1 MVESRTVTRSVI
13 VSCARTPFGRLLGGL
28 APLSAVQL
36 GQVAARGALERAGLE
51 PGEVEYA
58 VFGTVIQAGQGH
70 IPSRQVT
77 LGIGIPETVGSETV
91 NKVCASG
98 LRAIAVADA
107 LIRLDEHRVVLAGGM
122 ESMTNAPYLAR
133 EARKGYRFGDATL
146 VDSMLWDGLRSPWNG
161 SQMFEEANAVGGE
174 LGIARE
180 ALDAWALRSH
190 RRAVAAIDAGRLGEE
205 IVPVTIPGRRGDT
218 VIDTDEGPRRE
229 TSAEALAALKPLTP
243 GGTHTAGNS
252 PGVNDGGAAVVVL
265 AEDEASRRGLTPLAV
280 IRGVGYTADRHDRLA
295 RAPAL
300 AAQIA
305 LEKAGLSVADVDRFE
320 INEAFA
326 SVACNSAGMLGVDEE
341 RVNVNGG
348 AVALGHPLGASGAR
362 LITTLVYELRRSGG
376 GIGCAAICSGGGQGD
391 AMVIEVAAA

>member
-1 MVESRTVTRSVI
+1 MVESIVVTRSVI

-36 GQVAARGALERAGLE
+36 GEVAARGALERAGLE
-51 PGEVEYA
+51 PEEVEYG
-58 VFGTVIQAGQGH
+58 VFGTVMQAGQGH

-98 LRAIAVADA
+98 MRAIAVADA
-107 LIRLDEHRVVLAGGM
+107 LIRLDEHKVILAGGM
-122 ESMTNAPYLAR
+122 ESMTNAPYMALKAR
-133 EARKGYRFGDATL
+133 QGYRFGDATL
-146 VDSMLWDGLRSPWNG
+146 VDAMLWDGLRSPWNG
-161 SQMFEEANAVGGE
+161 EQMFEQANAVGNE
-174 LGIARE
+174 LGMERAD
-180 ALDAWALRSH
+180 LDAWALRSH
-190 RRAVAAIDAGRLGEE
+190 QRAVAAMDAGRLAEE
-205 IVPVTIPGRRGDT
+205 IVPVTISGRRGDT
-218 VIDTDEGPRRE
+218 VVDADEGPRRE
-229 TSAEALAALKPLTP
+229 TSAEALAALKPLVP

-252 PGVNDGGAAVVVL
+252 PGVNDGAAAVVVV
-265 AEDEASRRGLTPLAV
+265 AEDEAERRGLTPLAV
-280 IRGVGYTADRHDRLA
+280 IRGVGYTADRRYRLA

-300 AAQIA
+300 ASQIA
-305 LEKAGLSVADVDRFE
+305 LGKAGLSAADVDRFE

-326 SVACNSAGMLGVDEE
+326 SVACNSTDMLGVDPEK
-341 RVNVNGG
+341 VNVNGG

-362 LITTLVYELRRSGG
+362 LIGTLVYELRRSGG